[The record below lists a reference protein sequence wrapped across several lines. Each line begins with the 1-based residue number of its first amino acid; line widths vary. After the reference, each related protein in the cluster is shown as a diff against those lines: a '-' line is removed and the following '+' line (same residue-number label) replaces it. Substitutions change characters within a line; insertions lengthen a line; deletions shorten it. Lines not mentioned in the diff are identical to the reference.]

1 MPLDAADLAPL
12 ARMLGL
18 AIPQDALER
27 LAPSVAKM
35 YADLERLRDLP
46 IDDRVP
52 ALPPLAPAP
61 PPGSAERNGGKDT
74 AGRPREDGETAR

>member
-1 MPLDAADLAPL
+1 MSVDAAALAQL

-35 YADLERLRDLP
+35 YADLERLRELP
-46 IDDRVP
+46 IDERVP
-52 ALPPLAPAP
+52 ALPPLVPAQ
-61 PPGSAERNGGKDT
+61 DT